1 MAKRPNYTPGFMKF
15 WMAYPKVLESNEW
28 KRRGK
33 CEAAVVWEY
42 MCAEDKAH
50 AMYAV
55 QFEKPKPMRLWAKKW
70 LAERLYDDVDM
81 PEIGERLPPELTN
94 SMKGVPE
101 SRINTNNE
109 RNRQMKELAKDG
121 RKKV

>member
-1 MAKRPNYTPGFMKF
+1 MKKPNYTNSFMTF
-15 WMAYPKVLESNEW
+15 WMAYPKILEGKVW

-33 CEAAVVWEY
+33 CEAAIVWEY

-70 LAERLYDDVDM
+70 LAERLFDDVDM
-81 PEIGERLPPELTN
+81 PDEGERLSESMTN
-94 SMKGVPE
+94 VLKPVP
-101 SRINTNNE
+101 SKVNVSNE
-109 RNRQMKELAKDG
+109 RNKQIDKLKGEA
-121 RKKV
+121 